1 MQKAYFFPSE
11 GRIPFENPYP
21 KNFKRALEAA
31 HFDVLYSRRR
41 PTVLGTLSLLWY
53 AFRADVF
60 FLNWLENVGVM
71 HLPLVQ
77 FLLAR
82 VALAVIRLRRKR
94 IVWIQH
100 NLTPH
105 EGTNWMTRS
114 MRRTLC
120 RVADVVVSHSREAAD
135 AIRAEVGGR
144 SVYLCHPV
152 APVPLA
158 ATELSDTNETDTDVF
173 IWGKVLPYKGVA
185 EFLANDFV
193 QRGSLSVNVV
203 GRCDDPALTRR
214 IESLCNERIK
224 FKNRVATFDEI
235 AARCRSSRWVV
246 FPYIGECVSSSGA
259 LIDTVVMGGNPV
271 GPDRG
276 AFRDLAELGV
286 CRTYRNDEELAAILQ
301 SDWRID
307 DDARR
312 KFIEENSWPMFIE
325 RITELTPS
333 RPPRGEEADTLA
345 KKI

>member
-11 GRIPFENPYP
+11 GRIPFGNPYP

-41 PTVLGTLSLLWY
+41 PAVLGTLSLLWY

-120 RVADVVVSHSREAAD
+120 RVADVVISHSREAAD
-135 AIRAEVGGR
+135 AIRPEVGER
-144 SVYLCHPV
+144 SRYICHPV

-158 ATELSDTNETDTDVF
+158 ATQPDTDIF

-185 EFLANDFV
+185 EFLANDFI
-193 QRGSLSVNVV
+193 QRGTWKVEVL
-203 GRCDDPALTRR
+203 GRCDDSALAQR
-214 IESLCNERIK
+214 IESLCNERIT
-224 FKNRVATFDEI
+224 FENRVASFDEI
-235 AARCRSSRWVV
+235 AVRCRRSRWTL

-259 LIDTVVMGGNPV
+259 LIDTIVMGGNPV

-286 CRTYRNDEELAAILQ
+286 CRTYRNDEELAAILT
-301 SDWRID
+301 DGKPID

-312 KFIEENSWPMFIE
+312 RFIEENSWPMFIE
-325 RITELTPS
+325 RITELPPS

-345 KKI
+345 KKFNI